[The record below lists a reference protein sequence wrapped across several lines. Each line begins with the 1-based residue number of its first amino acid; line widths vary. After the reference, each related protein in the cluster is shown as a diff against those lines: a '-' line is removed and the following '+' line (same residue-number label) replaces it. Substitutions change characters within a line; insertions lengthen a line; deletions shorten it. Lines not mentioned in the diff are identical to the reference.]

1 MKTLHLITLVLTAAF
16 VPLAGAADSKRTA
29 EYLLATPGDFE
40 GKEVTLDV
48 AFVKPVQWKSAVPE
62 LAFFRAMTIDR
73 RDNKPGG
80 HILVA
85 IPASEAGKFSKKY
98 GMDFEGRGDSNT
110 LRGTLLAGPGKGPE
124 KMDHARI
131 WFIDTTGTAV
141 ELIKA
146 KKLELIDEGPMGG
159 PGGGGFGGKRR

>member
-1 MKTLHLITLVLTAAF
+1 MKTLYLITIVLTAAV
-16 VPLAGAADSKRTA
+16 VPLAGAAESKRTA
-29 EYLLATPGDFE
+29 EYVLATPGDFE

-62 LAFFRAMTIDR
+62 LAFFRAMTIDH

-110 LRGTLLAGPGKGPE
+110 LRGTLLAGPGKGPG

-131 WFIDTTGTAV
+131 WFIDTNGTAV

-159 PGGGGFGGKRR
+159 PGGGGFGGK